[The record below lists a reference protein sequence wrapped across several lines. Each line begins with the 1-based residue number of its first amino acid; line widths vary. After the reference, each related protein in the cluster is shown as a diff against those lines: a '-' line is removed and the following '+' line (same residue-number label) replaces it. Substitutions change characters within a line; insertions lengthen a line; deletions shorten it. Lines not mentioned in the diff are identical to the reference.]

1 MHRPKE
7 VAFNITAKLVEA
19 RLSNEDTPT
28 NLASGQSV
36 ADYFQAIYEKVSEIT
51 EQISKEEP

>member
-19 RLSNEDTPT
+19 KLGNDDASV
-28 NLASGQSV
+28 NLITGQNV

-51 EQISKEEP
+51 EQISKEEL

>member
-7 VAFNITAKLVEA
+7 VAFNITAKLVQA
-19 RLSNEDTPT
+19 KLSNDDTAV
-28 NLASGQSV
+28 NLITGQNV